1 MINTTNQP
9 LLVLASQSPR
19 RYDLLSGL
27 GLEFKV
33 IPSLLDEIVD
43 PSWSPYEIVL
53 NLSLQ
58 KAQEVADKLK
68 QDLRPDFEQG
78 RKAIVIGAD
87 TMVVLNGK
95 VLGKPNSVDD
105 AIAMLTMLSGNF
117 HQVYTGVTLI
127 SLPENKIESTVEI
140 SRVLFRTMSRAEI
153 ESYVATKEPMDKA
166 GSYALQGLGSTFVQR
181 IEGCYTNIIG
191 LPVPPTVALLRKAG
205 IMVLNSES

>member
-1 MINTTNQP
+1 MTNTTTQP

-33 IPSLLDEIVD
+33 MPSLLDEIVD
-43 PSWSPYEIVL
+43 PAWSPYEIVL

-58 KAQEVADKLK
+58 KAQDVALKLK
-68 QDLRPDFEQG
+68 DEPDFDKG
-78 RKAIVIGAD
+78 HKAIVIGAD

-95 VLGKPNSVDD
+95 VLGKPISTED

-117 HQVYTGVTLI
+117 HQVYTGVTLVC
-127 SLPENKIESTVEI
+127 LPEEKIESTVEV
-140 SRVLFRTMSRAEI
+140 SRVLFRTMSPAEI
-153 ESYVATKEPMDKA
+153 ESYVTTKEPMDKA
-166 GSYALQGLGSTFVQR
+166 GSYALQGLGSAFVKR

-191 LPVPPTVALLRKAG
+191 LPVPATVALLRKFG
-205 IMVLNSES
+205 VIILNSGS